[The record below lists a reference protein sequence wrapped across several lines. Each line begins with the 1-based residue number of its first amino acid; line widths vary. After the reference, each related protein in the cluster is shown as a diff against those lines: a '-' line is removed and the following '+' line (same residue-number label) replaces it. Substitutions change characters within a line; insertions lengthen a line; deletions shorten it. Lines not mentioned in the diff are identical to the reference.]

1 MPEALSNF
9 GHFFTFFTKMTDTPK
24 SATELKG
31 KSGLTRLI
39 NATRYSRDGFLTAF
53 KNEEAFR
60 QESILALLLVV
71 VLPFIPAEL
80 SLKVLALMSLF
91 FVMVTELL
99 NSGIEA
105 AIDRI
110 GPEIH
115 PLSKYAKDVGSCAVL
130 FSLICAA
137 VVWSVLLYSAF
148 G

>member
-1 MPEALSNF
+1 M
-9 GHFFTFFTKMTDTPK
+9 
-24 SATELKG
+24 
-31 KSGLTRLI
+31 I
-39 NATRYSRDGFLTAF
+39 
-53 KNEEAFR
+53 
-60 QESILALLLVV
+60 LVV

-80 SLKVLALMSLF
+80 SLKVLAFMSLV

-105 AIDRI
+105 TIDRI

-137 VVWSVLLYSAF
+137 VVWLVLLFDAF
-148 G
+148 A